1 MWVIKIN
8 ILTKIKLFHLKY
20 IKYFYIRDFL
30 SEEEIKIINNS
41 YIKEKKA
48 IIQSS
53 YKNK

>member
-1 MWVIKIN
+1 MQVMKIK

-41 YIKEKKA
+41 YIKEKKSNYTK
-48 IIQSS
+48 QL
-53 YKNK
+53 